1 MYKYVIDNYI
11 DYILYLLTGTS
22 PEFDMALY
30 TLCLVARPAQKCKT
44 RIGDVSQTI
53 KTYDI
58 RDKKGLQMA
67 SAYPYV

>member
-1 MYKYVIDNYI
+1 M
-11 DYILYLLTGTS
+11 TGTS

-30 TLCLVARPAQKCKT
+30 TLCLVARPAQKCRT